1 MRVAKKPKRVSVMVG
16 GALVITGCL
25 GIWHAATLSNG
36 PENGRSIV
44 MSFFLAIFALVR
56 GIVLLSWNHRS
67 EPMVLMRM
75 QAADAL
81 QGILPLAF
89 FASSLVSVAVHAPE
103 LADPAQPYLWMASL
117 LLASAAI
124 STVPAEQEALLEIP
138 SLRPGR
144 YLDWLRWQ
152 NFGAGTLLF
161 SILVTVLFFSDPL
174 QSYAFAPLI
183 VMLALAQATVSVWR
197 IIEQRQVSKAGVR
210 LSGLQISWLRVIHIK
225 RGHEAAVKELRMM
238 YPKISPLHADTIIEN
253 LYRTEERPTE
263 VA

>member
-1 MRVAKKPKRVSVMVG
+1 MRVVSKPKRVSVMVG
-16 GALVITGCL
+16 GALVIAGCL
-25 GIWHAATLSNG
+25 GIWHAAVLSNG
-36 PENGRSIV
+36 PGNGRSIV

-56 GIVLLSWNHRS
+56 GVVILSWNHRS

-75 QAADAL
+75 QAADAF

-89 FASSLVSVAVHAPE
+89 FASSLLSMPVPE
-103 LADPAQPYLWMASL
+103 LADPAQPFLWMAGL

-124 STVPAEQEALLEIP
+124 SAAPAEQAALLEIP
-138 SLRPGR
+138 PLRPGR

-152 NFGAGTLLF
+152 NFGAGTLLL
-161 SILVTVLFFSDPL
+161 SILLTAMFFSYPL

-183 VMLALAQATVSVWR
+183 VVLALAQATVSVWR
-197 IIEQRQVSKAGVR
+197 IIEHRQLSKAGVH

-238 YPKISPLHADTIIEN
+238 YPKISPLHAETIIEN
-253 LYRTEERPTE
+253 LYRTEEIPTE